1 MDEKKQIVVVN
12 ANFTQGDAL
21 FGLLKKYSQY
31 ADDRFVYWD
40 EFAFTAEKLP
50 ETDALLVFN
59 QPSGR
64 LETICDPGKS
74 IAFMME
80 PGDPYQNPWMFRQQ
94 DQYAKVY
101 SPLHNSPNTV
111 LSHGYIGWLFDYGRE
126 FLSGMGVP
134 EKTNDVSCI
143 ASTLTQL
150 KGHRNRTRFVNLLR
164 KRLPAI
170 DFFGKGT
177 RYLHNKMDGLLSYRY
192 SIAIENASMPFYF
205 TEKINDCFLSYTV
218 PLYYGCK
225 NIGKFFPE
233 RSFIR
238 IDIDDQE
245 KAIRQIER
253 CLFENDWRE
262 RLTALQEARELVLNK
277 YQPLAGAAAV
287 LREIQT
293 AAEKKK
299 MILMPVSTSLRKRI
313 ANKLMQ
319 LTNRQANHPPAMFQV
334 KNF

>member
-21 FGLLKKYSQY
+21 FALLKKYSQY
-31 ADDRFVYWD
+31 ADDRFAYWD
-40 EFAFTAEKLP
+40 EFAFTAETLP

-59 QPSGR
+59 QPSGK
-64 LETICDPGKS
+64 LEIVCDPGKS

-80 PGDPYQNPWMFRQQ
+80 PGDPHQNPWMFSQQ
-94 DQYAKVY
+94 DQYAKVF

-111 LSHGYIGWLFDYGRE
+111 LSHGYLGWLFAHDRD
-126 FLSGMGVP
+126 FLSAMDIP
-134 EKTNDVSCI
+134 EKTNDISCI

-150 KGHRNRTRFVNLLR
+150 KGHRDRVQFVNFLR
-164 KRLPAI
+164 KRLPGI

-177 RYLHNKMDGLLSYRY
+177 KHLQDKMDGLLRYRY
-192 SIAIENASMPFYF
+192 SIAIENSSAPFYF

-225 NIGKFFPE
+225 NIGQYFPE
-233 RSFIR
+233 RSFIN
-238 IDIDDQE
+238 IDINDPE
-245 KAIRQIER
+245 KAVRQVEKY
-253 CLFENDWRE
+253 LFENDWQE
-262 RLTALQEARELVLNK
+262 RISALQEARELVLNK

-293 AAEKKK
+293 APAREK
-299 MILMPVSTSLRKRI
+299 ITLMPVTPSLRKRI
-313 ANKLMQ
+313 VHKLRQ
-319 LTNRQANHPPAMFQV
+319 LTGRQIDHPRAIF
-334 KNF
+334 N